1 LGFLGT
7 EQSKNSGEADGLAG
21 RDALRCSLLYL
32 PGAERPKNGIKEQP
46 PGYLFLLLSKPL
58 RSIREGGAS
67 RRAASSQLPGQMD
80 GAGHP
85 KRRPLGVMA
94 SSSSS
99 SSTLAAARVAPNPL
113 AELTDR
119 IKSLEAGLRM
129 WLAKQP
135 THVEAAVSTAL
146 GAVQGGALG
155 GLMGTLAP
163 DGGSGLPM
171 PQPPPGVDPK
181 ATASFKQAQ
190 VRPFFPC
197 PVSLPSQEH

>member
-1 LGFLGT
+1 
-7 EQSKNSGEADGLAG
+7 
-21 RDALRCSLLYL
+21 
-32 PGAERPKNGIKEQP
+32 
-46 PGYLFLLLSKPL
+46 
-58 RSIREGGAS
+58 
-67 RRAASSQLPGQMD
+67 MD
-80 GAGHP
+80 GAGQQ

-99 SSTLAAARVAPNPL
+99 TLAAARVGPNPL

-119 IKSLEAGLRM
+119 VKSLEAGLRM

-135 THVEAAVSTAL
+135 THVEAAASTAL

-171 PQPPPGVDPK
+171 PQPPSGVDPK
-181 ATASFKQAQ
+181 AMASFKQAQ
-190 VRPFFPC
+190 VRPFFPS
-197 PVSLPSQEH
+197 PISLPSQEHFYFILFLDKRPSPAFIESQSSVQPAGDTISLPSQEH